1 MSSNNPDRQ
10 ELRRGMTVRVV
21 QDADNNDGE
30 PIIGDI
36 ETIIDDDSPETEGVK
51 VKLQSDVT
59 GRVQEV
65 VTPAEEDEMTE

>member
-1 MSSNNPDRQ
+1 
-10 ELRRGMTVRVV
+10 MTVRVV

-30 PIIGDI
+30 PLIGDI
-36 ETIIDDDSPETEGVK
+36 KTVIDDDDCPEPQGVK

>member
-1 MSSNNPDRQ
+1 
-10 ELRRGMTVRVV
+10 MTVRVV

-30 PIIGDI
+30 PLIGDI
-36 ETIIDDDSPETEGVK
+36 ETIIDDESPDPQGVK
-51 VKLQSDVT
+51 VKLESDVT

>member
-1 MSSNNPDRQ
+1 
-10 ELRRGMTVRVV
+10 MTVRVV

-30 PIIGDI
+30 PLIGDI
-36 ETIIDDDSPETEGVK
+36 ETIIDDESPATQGVK

-65 VTPAEEDEMTE
+65 VTPAEEDEMTKG